1 MYQLMKSKMLND
13 IEIEEE
19 ESTISTEELIGAEII
34 ALTPFRSV
42 DLGKDEP
49 DELNEIE
56 IRLKDGRHLNL
67 SPCLEQIT
75 IVEWEDNNI
84 SQEDNNV

>member
-1 MYQLMKSKMLND
+1 MYFLQKSKMLSNLQIKD
-13 IEIEEE
+13 E

-34 ALTPFRSV
+34 ALTPFRTV
-42 DLGKDEP
+42 NFEKDEP

-67 SPCLEQIT
+67 SPCSEQFI
-75 IVEWEDNNI
+75 IVEWADNNI
-84 SQEDNNV
+84 SQEDNYV